1 MSLVMA
7 IVCADGIVVSADKR
21 LTCKTIDLNTEL
33 VTKTRFFD
41 TGLKIFITK
50 TGHVI
55 AHTGESV
62 LSDGRF
68 IEDAIKDTAQKTN
81 SLNLCVRDELLY
93 IKNKL
98 SSFAGLNDTRF
109 LAAGIE
115 DGINN
120 IYTTSLKLD
129 NFIKVESSI
138 FGIGDLSVAQTIHN
152 TFTPNIKDFTVEE
165 TIDYLLFLNYAA
177 NKLNGF
183 CKKDETISQQ
193 CDICVITTTS
203 TQFVPYEAPS
213 EIKVENSCA
222 RRHLYTTLRNWL
234 RSLVHRDGLS
244 Y

>member
-1 MSLVMA
+1 M
-7 IVCADGIVVSADKR
+7 
-21 LTCKTIDLNTEL
+21 
-33 VTKTRFFD
+33 
-41 TGLKIFITK
+41 
-50 TGHVI
+50 
-55 AHTGESV
+55 

-68 IEDAIKDTAQKTN
+68 IEDAIKDIAQKTN

-93 IKNKL
+93 IKNEL

-109 LAAGIE
+109 LAASIE

-120 IYTTSLKLD
+120 IYTTSLKSD
-129 NFIKVESSI
+129 DFIKVESSI

-177 NKLNGF
+177 NKLNRF

-193 CDICVITTTS
+193 CDICVITTTG
-203 TQFVPYEAPS
+203 TQFVPCEVPS
-213 EIKVENSCA
+213 EIKSESDYSH
-222 RRHLYTTLRNWL
+222 RHLYTTLRNWL
-234 RSLVHRDGLS
+234 RRLVHRDGLS

>member
-1 MSLVMA
+1 M
-7 IVCADGIVVSADKR
+7 
-21 LTCKTIDLNTEL
+21 
-33 VTKTRFFD
+33 
-41 TGLKIFITK
+41 
-50 TGHVI
+50 
-55 AHTGESV
+55 

-68 IEDAIKDTAQKTN
+68 IEDAIKDIAQKIN

-93 IKNKL
+93 IKNEL

-115 DGINN
+115 DGIDN

-129 NFIKVESSI
+129 DFIKVESSI

-152 TFTPNIKDFTVEE
+152 TFIPNIKDFTVEE

-177 NKLNGF
+177 NKLNRF

-193 CDICVITTTS
+193 CDICVITTTG
-203 TQFVPYEAPS
+203 TQFVPCEVPS
-213 EIKVENSCA
+213 EIKSESDYSH
-222 RRHLYTTLRNWL
+222 RHLYTTLRNWL
-234 RSLVHRDGLS
+234 RSLIHRDGLS

>member
-1 MSLVMA
+1 MSLVMV
-7 IVCADGIVVSADKR
+7 IVCTDGIVVSADKR

-33 VTKTRFFD
+33 VTKTQFFD

-93 IKNKL
+93 IKNEL

-129 NFIKVESSI
+129 DFIKVESSI

-222 RRHLYTTLRNWL
+222 RWHLCTTLRNSL
-234 RSLVHRDGLS
+234 RNLIRRD
-244 Y
+244 